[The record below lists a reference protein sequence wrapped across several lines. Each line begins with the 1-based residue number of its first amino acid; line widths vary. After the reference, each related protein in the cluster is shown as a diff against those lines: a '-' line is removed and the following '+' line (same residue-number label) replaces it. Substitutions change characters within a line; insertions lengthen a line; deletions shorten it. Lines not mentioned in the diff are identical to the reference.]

1 MTIGQHR
8 APARTHVLLTV
19 LGRSPRPACYTL
31 ANRKTEQQ
39 LAPVALFNLLPA
51 PERPDCVRALCTP
64 EAKCESWPLLEE
76 ALKGKCLV
84 ESVDISTSG
93 TQEGVND
100 YLKSVVDAV
109 PQQDV
114 EITVDVTHGYR
125 HFSFLTYIAIL
136 YMAALREIH
145 IRGAYYGMLNHDRPS
160 PFLDLR
166 PILELPD
173 WVYAVRVL
181 RDTGSAVPIAEALRE
196 GTQNQSAKNIMRH
209 LTHLSE
215 AYLSGLPIE
224 LGWLAHTV
232 REQHLKPLG
241 KRLRDHHHLPLGG
254 ELVDR
259 IDQILKPI
267 ALVDAPT
274 PGDGW
279 KKKMAL
285 TPCEL
290 QRQVKVIDGLLQRES
305 IATALGL
312 MSEWTVSWVVWR
324 QSEEDHQNPGDN
336 WLDYGTTRRG
346 AANLLGAIAAI
357 QEDST
362 IKDVLSED
370 QRSLGC
376 YWRKLSDLRN
386 GYAHHGMRLQV
397 LIGDR
402 QIQNQKNLEYIRQYW
417 KETLCL
423 CPSFPLSLSQS
434 PGRVLVSPIGM
445 RPGVLFSALHA
456 YRAEN
461 VGEPALCLVICSR
474 ETEGK
479 IAEAV
484 RNAGYVGAIEPLRLE
499 DPYGGRS
506 EIDRLAHAARTHL
519 VGATEVVVNVTGG
532 TTLMGLA
539 AESVAGTARRL
550 ACPVRRFG
558 LIDRRPPGEQDADP
572 YRAGEPFW
580 LDAVESDGA
589 HEN

>member
-8 APARTHVLLTV
+8 PSARTHVLLTV
-19 LGRSPRPACYTL
+19 LGRNPRPACYTL
-31 ANRKTEQQ
+31 GDRKTEQQ

-76 ALKGKCLV
+76 ALKSKCLV
-84 ESVDISTSG
+84 ESVDISTSD

-100 YLKSVVDAV
+100 YLKSVVDAI
-109 PQQDV
+109 PRQDV
-114 EITVDVTHGYR
+114 EITVDVTHGFR
-125 HFSFLTYIAIL
+125 HFSFLTYIAVL
-136 YMAALREIH
+136 YMAALGEIR
-145 IRGAYYGMLNHDRPS
+145 IRGAFYGMLNQDRPS

-181 RDTGSAVPIAEALRE
+181 RDTGSAVQIAKALRK
-196 GTQNQSAKNIMRH
+196 GTQNPSATNIMRH

-224 LGWLAHTV
+224 LGRLAHTV
-232 REQHLKPLG
+232 RKQHLKPLR
-241 KRLRDHHHLPLGG
+241 KRLRDDHHLPLEGK
-254 ELVDR
+254 LVAQIDR
-259 IDQILKPI
+259 ILVPL
-267 ALVDAPT
+267 ALIDAPA

-279 KKKMAL
+279 KKKVAL

-290 QRQVKVIDGLLQRES
+290 KRQAKVIDDLLQRES

-312 MSEWTVSWVVWR
+312 MSEWTVSWVVWC
-324 QSEEDHQNPGDN
+324 QSEEDRQNRRDN

-346 AANLLGAIAAI
+346 AANLLGAFKAIESNIALR
-357 QEDST
+357 DR
-362 IKDVLSED
+362 LSED
-370 QRSLGC
+370 QRSLGR
-376 YWRKLSDLRN
+376 YWGKLSELRN
-386 GYAHHGMRLQV
+386 GYAHHGMRHQV
-397 LIGDR
+397 LVGD
-402 QIQNQKNLEYIRQYW
+402 KNAVNSLEYIRWYW
-417 KETLCL
+417 EKTLNH
-423 CPSFPLSLSQS
+423 CPGFSLSLDRS

-456 YRAEN
+456 CRAED

-484 RNAGYVGAIEPLRLE
+484 GNAGYAGAIEPLLLQ

-506 EIDRLAHAARTHL
+506 EIERLAHAACTHL

-539 AESVAGTARRL
+539 AESVADTARRL

-558 LIDRRPPGEQDADP
+558 LIDRRPTGEQDADP

-580 LDAVESDGA
+580 LDAVESGGA
-589 HEN
+589 DEN